1 MNWDDL
7 KLEKKNELDKL
18 KQELELLKKGIAKK
32 LPLLRK
38 YETLR
43 PKYYANFL
51 KDLHETMINIDKQ
64 IIEIEKKIEE
74 IINS

>member
-1 MNWDDL
+1 L

-18 KQELELLKKGIAKK
+18 KQELKILKKGIAKK
-32 LPLLRK
+32 LPLLQK

-43 PKYYANFL
+43 PKYYAKIL

-74 IINS
+74 IINT

>member
-1 MNWDDL
+1 MNWDDF
-7 KLEKKNELDKL
+7 KLEKKKELDKL

-38 YETLR
+38 YETSR

-74 IINS
+74 IINA